1 MSLKIKYL
9 QTKYK
14 SASNIVLFS
23 DEKFNINK
31 LKIHFSNHEFSYVKD
46 LLKSSDLKKKLL
58 VFELSSKK
66 KIVLVSIKKNFKTS
80 EIESL
85 GAEFYERINYGKNSE
100 YFLIS
105 DSLENNN
112 QNFLSHF
119 LHGLKL
125 KSYSFKKYKTKKE
138 KREISIN
145 IIGKKKYSPYSDKIK
160 IQSFRRGNFLCK
172 RLSFG
177 TWKCFT
183 S

>member
-66 KIVLVSIKKNFKTS
+66 KNSI
-80 EIESL
+80 
-85 GAEFYERINYGKNSE
+85 
-100 YFLIS
+100 
-105 DSLENNN
+105 
-112 QNFLSHF
+112 
-119 LHGLKL
+119 
-125 KSYSFKKYKTKKE
+125 SF
-138 KREISIN
+138 N
-145 IIGKKKYSPYSDKIK
+145 
-160 IQSFRRGNFLCK
+160 
-172 RLSFG
+172 
-177 TWKCFT
+177 
-183 S
+183 